1 MEPNVY
7 LTRKQKLLIIRLA
20 ETSQRS
26 LKQTLDSMINHECSV
41 EEYEVLE
48 RHFQQEFQALNELCR
63 AVYKK

>member
-7 LTRKQKLLIIRLA
+7 LTREQKRLIIRLA

-26 LKQTLDSMINHECSV
+26 LKQMLDSIIKHECSA
-41 EEYEVLE
+41 EEYEILE
-48 RHFQQEFQALNELCR
+48 RYFQQEFQALNELCR